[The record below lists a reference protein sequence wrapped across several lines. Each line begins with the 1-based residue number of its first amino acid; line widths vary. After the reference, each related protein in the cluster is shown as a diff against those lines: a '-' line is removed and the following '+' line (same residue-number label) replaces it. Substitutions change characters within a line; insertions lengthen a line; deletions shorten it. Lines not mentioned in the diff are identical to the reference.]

1 MKFPKTIFVKHC
13 PTLCS
18 DRKEFL
24 TKHLEERLEETGIK
38 DVRWIEDY
46 NWDDPFVQW
55 LNIKLKLPYGPKLTS
70 NFVKTLIMFKQM
82 VDDNI
87 EDAILLDD
95 DVTFHKDWK
104 ELFEEIPDEVAKNT
118 YINLSTSPFF
128 HLKPQKGQVYQLP
141 NNGGC
146 EAIWVTKGFAKGILE
161 NLNMEE
167 AVDIVYHG
175 YLLSQRKPILN
186 VPICHQTSDLEKV
199 SSLDHDTRVSKNWVA
214 YVQNYSNLPKQKFEN
229 LLQEFEKFKEK
240 KKKVEDKFEELYAKK
255 VNINNVKYILNDDV
269 DHRLNILEF

>member
-13 PTLCS
+13 PELCS
-18 DRKEFL
+18 VRKKFL
-24 TKHLEERLEETGIK
+24 TEHLEERLEETGIV
-38 DVRWIEDY
+38 DIRWIEDY
-46 NWDDPFVQW
+46 NWDHPFVQW

-70 NFVKTLIMFKQM
+70 NFVKTLMMFKQM
-82 VDDNI
+82 VDEDI

-104 ELFEEIPDEVAKNT
+104 ELFEEIPDEAAINT
-118 YINLSTSPFF
+118 YINLSASPFF
-128 HLKPQKGQVYQLP
+128 HIKPEKGQVYQLP

-175 YLLSQRKPILN
+175 YLLGQRKPILN

-199 SSLDHDTRVSKNWVA
+199 SSLDHNTRTSKNWVA
-214 YVQNYSNLPKQKFEN
+214 YVQNYINLPKQNFED
-229 LLQEFEKFKEK
+229 LLQDFEKFKEK
-240 KKKVEDKFEELYAKK
+240 KKKVEDKFEELYGKR
-255 VNINNVKYILNDDV
+255 VQINNVKYILNEDN
-269 DHRLNILEF
+269 DHRLNILDF